1 MKPFPNKEYLD
12 FVAARYAV
20 ADISALETFL
30 EVVGVVRVMNT
41 GMENYFSKLGISHA
55 RFKVMINTLYFTRS
69 GGVSPALLAESVGVT
84 RATITGLLDSLE
96 NDQLIERQPD
106 PNDRRGLLIRLTAA
120 GEAKL
125 DSILPAHYER
135 IGKAMSHLTAKE
147 QQELTVLIRKFGQGL
162 DALENCGLNETDK
175 NEDDSGASKK

>member
-1 MKPFPNKEYLD
+1 MKSFPTKDYLD
-12 FVAARYAV
+12 YVATRYKV
-20 ADISALETFL
+20 ADVAALETFL
-30 EVVGVVRVMNT
+30 EVVSVVRVMNN
-41 GMENYFSKLGISHA
+41 GMDNYFSKLGISHA
-55 RFKVMINTLYFTRS
+55 RFKVMINTFCYARS
-69 GGVSPALLAESVGVT
+69 GGVSPALLAESIGVT

-106 PNDRRGLLIRLTAA
+106 PNDRRGLLIKLTAA

-135 IGKAMSHLTAKE
+135 IGRAMSNLTHKE
-147 QQELTVLIRKFGQGL
+147 QNELTVLIRKFGQGL
-162 DALENCGLNETDK
+162 DELEKCAPNETDK